1 MLPTS
6 RCWTH
11 YFWWKVSKF
20 LIPKLKIGGNLE
32 MFIFFLKMKEWTVQ
46 YFIRRYKYVNEDGP
60 VLNSRESSIRWQS
73 GNCLINETGWK
84 DRTSQVHTAI
94 TF

>member
-32 MFIFFLKMKEWTVQ
+32 MFIFFLKNERMDRAI
-46 YFIRRYKYVNEDGP
+46 FYKK
-60 VLNSRESSIRWQS
+60 I
-73 GNCLINETGWK
+73 
-84 DRTSQVHTAI
+84 
-94 TF
+94 